1 MKKIKYNFLLLLILA
16 ELFNASTLQAKVSD
30 PKKQNIR
37 IQHFIQIWGL
47 VKYKSEKSI
56 AGKFDADNEF
66 LSLIDS
72 VKNAEE
78 NQFQQM
84 MLKLVGPIATTS
96 TGFSYRDQK
105 NNTDYLLKNIDYSWI
120 NKSKYIVSLKQK
132 LTVLSNQVNAS
143 GSHHYI
149 PTVWYENTLPNEL
162 PYADYAFNEE
172 KMNLLTLAKA
182 WNAIEYLFPYKYMTD
197 KNWKQVLVEMIPI
210 FRNINDRTSYEKG
223 LLMLAAAINDT
234 HGGEL
239 MEIGNLKMTS
249 TIFNVRYYPPFDY
262 KAEAKGIV
270 IKRFLTDSLAKL
282 SELKPGDQIV
292 AINGIHIKRWL
303 KERAALLPASNDA
316 VKYRNLS
323 TSNNNRGDTFAFS
336 NLSSGTLKVKVK
348 RGKLSF
354 NLVLEMLDLGNK
366 QHIQLIQAAI
376 IQKRLGEKKIKGL
389 ENIDNDITLVRAG
402 NFFDK
407 DLPND
412 NDLPK
417 LSAALKS
424 KKALIFDM
432 RKYPQAPGLFSY
444 YLPLL
449 LGKAPFAFARYY
461 AANLEN
467 PGSFVH
473 RKQIENYMYVTKD
486 GPKPF
491 GDLYQGKIVILT
503 DEHTQSMG
511 EWFTMMLSQFNDN
524 TTIIGSQTAGA
535 DGDVKRLTLPG
546 AYRFS
551 FTGNGIFYPDG
562 KETQRVGIVPDIYF
576 KMSAVELSG
585 NEDAHLSRAI
595 KYIRTGR

>member
-1 MKKIKYNFLLLLILA
+1 
-16 ELFNASTLQAKVSD
+16 
-30 PKKQNIR
+30 
-37 IQHFIQIWGL
+37 
-47 VKYKSEKSI
+47 
-56 AGKFDADNEF
+56 
-66 LSLIDS
+66 
-72 VKNAEE
+72 
-78 NQFQQM
+78 
-84 MLKLVGPIATTS
+84 
-96 TGFSYRDQK
+96 
-105 NNTDYLLKNIDYSWI
+105 
-120 NKSKYIVSLKQK
+120 
-132 LTVLSNQVNAS
+132 
-143 GSHHYI
+143 
-149 PTVWYENTLPNEL
+149 
-162 PYADYAFNEE
+162 
-172 KMNLLTLAKA
+172 
-182 WNAIEYLFPYKYMTD
+182 
-197 KNWKQVLVEMIPI
+197 
-210 FRNINDRTSYEKG
+210 
-223 LLMLAAAINDT
+223 
-234 HGGEL
+234 
-239 MEIGNLKMTS
+239 
-249 TIFNVRYYPPFDY
+249 
-262 KAEAKGIV
+262 
-270 IKRFLTDSLAKL
+270 
-282 SELKPGDQIV
+282 
-292 AINGIHIKRWL
+292 
-303 KERAALLPASNDA
+303 
-316 VKYRNLS
+316 
-323 TSNNNRGDTFAFS
+323 
-336 NLSSGTLKVKVK
+336 
-348 RGKLSF
+348 
-354 NLVLEMLDLGNK
+354 MLDLGNK

-473 RKQIENYMYVTKD
+473 RKQIENYMYVAKD

-576 KMSAVELSG
+576 KMSPVELSG
-585 NEDAHLSRAI
+585 DEDAHLNRAI

>member
-16 ELFNASTLQAKVSD
+16 ELFNASTLRAKVSD
-30 PKKQNIR
+30 PKKQNLR

-96 TGFSYRDQK
+96 TSFSYRDQK

-120 NKSKYIVSLKQK
+120 NNSKYIVSLKQK

-162 PYADYAFNEE
+162 PYADYAFNDE

-197 KNWKQVLVEMIPI
+197 KNWKQVLVEMIPV

-282 SELKPGDQIV
+282 SELKSGDQIV
-292 AINGIHIKRWL
+292 AINGIEIKRWL

-473 RKQIENYMYVTKD
+473 RKQIENYMYVAKD

-576 KMSAVELSG
+576 KMSPVELSG
-585 NEDAHLSRAI
+585 DEDAHLNRAI